1 VSCWGTGTPLRE
13 FLHVDDLGEAC
24 LFALEHWSPGPEAIP
39 YLNVGT
45 GLDLSIGQLAKAVA
59 EATGFRGEIVWD
71 SSQSDG
77 TPKKQLDVSRLSALG
92 WQARIPLATGLQN
105 TVDLFRQ
112 QLQQQ
117 LVRL

>member
-1 VSCWGTGTPLRE
+1 M
-13 FLHVDDLGEAC
+13 
-24 LFALEHWSPGPEAIP
+24 
-39 YLNVGT
+39 GT
-45 GLDLSIGQLAKAVA
+45 GLDLSIGELAKAVA